1 MALNSIAQKQQSN
14 RNTKIQ
20 SELLNRYKR
29 YLAENGFENSYIKQL
44 AYVRRNIP
52 QVNYSL
58 YKVKD
63 ESQLISKLNKLY
75 EEDI

>member
-20 SELLNRYKR
+20 SELLNGYKR